1 MVEHIPDKNGVEGS
15 IPSAP
20 TMNLISYLT
29 NHFFYRFVEF
39 LRHWY
44 VDSFKIYSHF
54 IISLLEKFDR
64 KLAFK
69 VNVKHLFHPL
79 YQDQS
84 LIGYTLGFFFR
95 SARLIFGGVIY
106 ILIIAVAIII
116 YLAWLAVLPY
126 IIYKIGYSLITQ

>member
-1 MVEHIPDKNGVEGS
+1 MTLIP
-15 IPSAP
+15 
-20 TMNLISYLT
+20 YL
-29 NHFFYRFVEF
+29 FIRLVYRLTEF

-44 VDSFKIYSHF
+44 LDSFKIYSHF

-69 VNVKHLFHPL
+69 VTIKYLFQPL
-79 YQDQS
+79 YQDQT
-84 LIGYTLGFFFR
+84 LIGYILGFFFR
-95 SARLIFGGVIY
+95 TARLIIGGIIY
-106 ILIIAVAIII
+106 ILIIAVAIFI

>member
-20 TMNLISYLT
+20 TMNLVTYLI
-29 NHFFYRFVEF
+29 NRFFYRLIEF

-44 VDSFKIYSHF
+44 FNSFKIYSHF

-69 VNVKHLFHPL
+69 VTVKHLFHPL
-79 YQDQS
+79 YQDQT

-95 SARLIFGGVIY
+95 TARLMSGGIIY
-106 ILIIAVAIII
+106 IIIIAVAIFI
-116 YLAWLAVLPY
+116 YLAWLAVLPF
-126 IIYKIGYSLITQ
+126 IIYKILYSLIT